1 MMGEKFSRERRD
13 LNDRI
18 DQLTADVSQRE
29 RSMLQLENQKDSLK
43 EQLITKERALEEQR
57 EDSLKEQ
64 KANVDKIEDLKAKY
78 ERAMDDL
85 TQSKINF
92 ERDKA
97 LKEQKISFQ
106 E

>member
-1 MMGEKFSRERRD
+1 M
-13 LNDRI
+13 
-18 DQLTADVSQRE
+18 
-29 RSMLQLENQKDSLK
+29 
-43 EQLITKERALEEQR
+43 
-57 EDSLKEQ
+57 
-64 KANVDKIEDLKAKY
+64 DKIEDLKTKY